1 MTPVRLALFYAA
13 LFGGTGVSLPF
24 ISVWLRDRGLDGAE
38 IGVLL
43 AAPMLARIVS
53 GPLIAVWADGF
64 RLRRTALAWLCVL
77 ATAGYAA
84 LTLGG
89 GFPSWLAA
97 WLVGATAIGACVPLI
112 DVLTLR
118 RAAADGF
125 AYGRPRSV
133 GSAAFVAANVAMG
146 ALLANGSS
154 DLVLIWIVAA
164 AAISAVTALF
174 VLPNEPVSAGGPSR
188 KRDRFRGVGRLLADR
203 AFLLAVLSVGLI
215 QGAHAFYYG
224 FSILVWT
231 GQGVG
236 PQWTGLLW
244 GWGVVVEIAFLWFAG
259 PWTDR
264 IGPVR
269 LLLLGG
275 AGAVVRWTAM
285 AFAPPLALLWPLQ
298 ALHALS
304 FAATYVAGLKLLE
317 RLAPPESASAAQT
330 LSSALSSGLLIG
342 LATVLSGPLFDAF
355 GAGGYLAMAAMSG
368 LGLLGAARM
377 VGRAPAAQA

>member
-1 MTPVRLALFYAA
+1 MSSAPRLALFYAA

-24 ISVWLRDRGLDGAE
+24 VSLWLQDRGLDGAE
-38 IGVLL
+38 IGALL
-43 AAPMLARIVS
+43 AAPMLARVVS

-64 RLRRTALAWLCVL
+64 RLRRTALAWLGLV
-77 ATAGYAA
+77 ATAGYA
-84 LTLGG
+84 TMTVGG
-89 GFPSWLAA
+89 GFAWWLAA

-125 AYGRPRSV
+125 AYGKPRSV

-146 ALLANGSS
+146 ALLVAGSS
-154 DLVLIWIVAA
+154 DLILVWIVVAA
-164 AAISAVTALF
+164 ALTAAVALA
-174 VLPNEPVSAGGPSR
+174 LPPEPVGDGAPSR
-188 KRDRFRGVGRLLADR
+188 KRDRFRGVGRLLVDR
-203 AFLLAVLSVGLI
+203 TFVLAVVSVGLI

-231 GQGVG
+231 GQGIG
-236 PQWTGLLW
+236 PEWTGLLW
-244 GWGVVVEIAFLWFAG
+244 GWGVAVEIAFLWFAG
-259 PWTDR
+259 PWVAR
-264 IGPVR
+264 VGPTR

-285 AFAPPLALLWPLQ
+285 AFAPPLVLLWPLQ

-342 LATVLSGPLFDAF
+342 LATILSGPLFDAY
-355 GAGGYLAMAAMSG
+355 GAAGYGAMAVMSG
-368 LGLLGAARM
+368 LGVAGALVMAR
-377 VGRAPAAQA
+377 RPRQA